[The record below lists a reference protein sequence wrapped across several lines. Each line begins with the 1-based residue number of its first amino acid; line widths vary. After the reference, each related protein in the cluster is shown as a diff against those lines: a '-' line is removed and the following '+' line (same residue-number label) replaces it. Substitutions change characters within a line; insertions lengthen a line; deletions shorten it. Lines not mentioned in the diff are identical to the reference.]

1 MLRAIPQEESNRT
14 LIFGQAVS
22 QSNLNLLS
30 RRPELRQAVCVKY
43 AMVGGGRS
51 TVNTT
56 QPRTVDLMNGIGST
70 LVTQLPSIPP
80 VCVNPKLTPTK
91 IGSNCVLNEQVNSS
105 ILHFQ
110 SSLKS
115 TSTLSSIEG
124 DGKSAELASEKAE
137 AKKVASISMD
147 QSTRRRNRHAPKTGE
162 ELGDT
167 SNDNSLNESKMKVPL
182 KDPKTKVGT
191 IPKDSSNAQK
201 KTDPLLEKHEKP
213 AKWLVGDLIWSK
225 VSGHPWWPCLIACD
239 PVEGVYTKVRVKGKG
254 CVRNYHVQYFYD
266 EPERA
271 WVSENATLGFE
282 GKDKF
287 FKYVEDMLE
296 RAPAKQRSQ
305 ISQKYGVSKHK
316 RPVWDRAVRL
326 AEAALPLSH
335 VERKMRYI
343 TNINKQTEN
352 SKVEEKPLQ
361 QQQQQQQHQQQPGTE
376 EQEKSG
382 EIPKPAKVASKN
394 QKQKTENNKVKSDSC
409 PNDNVSV
416 LNGTLAKKRNSSAGP
431 MNDSVVNN
439 SSPQRKKQ
447 KMSGGADQ
455 SSTSVAPK
463 SGKDDGSFDMF
474 CQKHREGVLSEHT
487 DFDEQMVVEYLRQ
500 QWSMMSQ
507 KQKARYKSKFGGGGG
522 GEGSVTSRA
531 TSSDEPVKEEPVKM
545 EVKPTQKRGQSVK
558 RTPRVSKPL
567 VKKTDKGS
575 SEGTSPPEVQVKR
588 SPRVSKPSIKKL
600 EAEEDNKLFTEYQ
613 KQQWTDNGISDNQTK
628 EEEEERNVRQQRR
641 GRAVPKE
648 ETLEGSYHL
657 HCLGMTSSPPT
668 SSFKCDQCT
677 TGLHSCFC
685 CKQTGNVKKCSV
697 VHCGKFYHDTCVR
710 KHPLTRAESKS
721 FICPL
726 HLCVTC
732 SADTSSSKNPK
743 AAKGRLCRCLRCP
756 TAYHVGD
763 FCIGAGSVNM
773 AGNNIICSN
782 HFVPPKNKKAATHI
796 NVSWC
801 FICNL
806 GGTLLCCDSCPAA
819 FHADCINISCPEG
832 TWYCQDCAR
841 GKKPLYGD
849 IVWVKVGN
857 YRWWPG
863 EICHPKNV
871 PMNIQQKP
879 HQIGE
884 FPVRFFGSHDYYW
897 TNQARVFLFQE
908 GDKGSKDSSAT
919 KGLAKIFQAGIAE
932 ATEAFKLWKTAK
944 ENRDQLENEK
954 IGKKPAP
961 FKFVKTNVP
970 VGNVLIHKADLS
982 EIPRCECR
990 PDMENPCGSDSE
1002 CLNRMLMYECHA
1014 QVCPA
1019 KEHCQNQRFTKRL
1032 YPDSVPAKTATRGWG
1047 LMTNVDIK
1055 KGQFVNEYVGDL
1067 IDEEECKK
1075 RILKAHEDNV
1085 SNFYML
1091 TLDKN
1096 RIIDAGPKG
1105 NLSRFMNHSC
1115 QPNCETQKWMV
1126 NGDVRVGLF
1135 SLHDIPAG
1143 SELTFNYNLD
1153 CLGNE
1158 KKICACGAPNCSG
1171 FLGVRPKS
1179 VISQSDKKA
1188 KDMKKKKK
1196 RKRGKLDLKKHE
1208 DECFRCGEGGELVMC
1223 DKSQCPKVYHLQCLS
1238 LTKPPHG
1245 RWTCP
1250 WHHCDECGKQSVRLC
1265 HECPNSFC
1273 SQHSENNIYTVDGR
1287 EVCSDHED
1295 LLLGV
1300 VTSYANGPTKSE
1312 KAKFHSLCTLS
1323 ITLSLSLSLI
1333 IYLKFKNFS
1342 GCVGWRIGG

>member
-1 MLRAIPQEESNRT
+1 
-14 LIFGQAVS
+14 
-22 QSNLNLLS
+22 
-30 RRPELRQAVCVKY
+30 
-43 AMVGGGRS
+43 
-51 TVNTT
+51 
-56 QPRTVDLMNGIGST
+56 
-70 LVTQLPSIPP
+70 
-80 VCVNPKLTPTK
+80 
-91 IGSNCVLNEQVNSS
+91 
-105 ILHFQ
+105 
-110 SSLKS
+110 
-115 TSTLSSIEG
+115 
-124 DGKSAELASEKAE
+124 
-137 AKKVASISMD
+137 
-147 QSTRRRNRHAPKTGE
+147 
-162 ELGDT
+162 
-167 SNDNSLNESKMKVPL
+167 
-182 KDPKTKVGT
+182 
-191 IPKDSSNAQK
+191 
-201 KTDPLLEKHEKP
+201 
-213 AKWLVGDLIWSK
+213 
-225 VSGHPWWPCLIACD
+225 
-239 PVEGVYTKVRVKGKG
+239 
-254 CVRNYHVQYFYD
+254 
-266 EPERA
+266 
-271 WVSENATLGFE
+271 
-282 GKDKF
+282 
-287 FKYVEDMLE
+287 
-296 RAPAKQRSQ
+296 
-305 ISQKYGVSKHK
+305 
-316 RPVWDRAVRL
+316 
-326 AEAALPLSH
+326 
-335 VERKMRYI
+335 
-343 TNINKQTEN
+343 
-352 SKVEEKPLQ
+352 
-361 QQQQQQQHQQQPGTE
+361 
-376 EQEKSG
+376 
-382 EIPKPAKVASKN
+382 
-394 QKQKTENNKVKSDSC
+394 
-409 PNDNVSV
+409 
-416 LNGTLAKKRNSSAGP
+416 
-431 MNDSVVNN
+431 
-439 SSPQRKKQ
+439 
-447 KMSGGADQ
+447 
-455 SSTSVAPK
+455 
-463 SGKDDGSFDMF
+463 
-474 CQKHREGVLSEHT
+474 
-487 DFDEQMVVEYLRQ
+487 
-500 QWSMMSQ
+500 
-507 KQKARYKSKFGGGGG
+507 
-522 GEGSVTSRA
+522 
-531 TSSDEPVKEEPVKM
+531 M
-545 EVKPTQKRGQSVK
+545 EVKPTPKRSQGTK
-558 RTPRVSKPL
+558 RPPRVNSNPV
-567 VKKTDKGS
+567 VKKTDKESS
-575 SEGTSPPEVQVKR
+575 SEVPSTASDVQVKR
-588 SPRVSKPSIKKL
+588 SPRVSKPSIKKM

-613 KQQWTDNGISDNQTK
+613 KHQWLNSKSNATVSTRSRGQAQHKVGSQKSVDVKNQVLENSDSSSERQVDNSSIDNQTK
-628 EEEEERNVRQQRR
+628 EMEDGKNARQHRRVTRAVVLKEESVDVPAAKVNNVESNKKEGDEDDDDAGDDEEEDEDEDDDEYELEIFKLSSSWPVKRENVCQVCEKPGDLTDCEGPCQ
-641 GRAVPKE
+641 
-648 ETLEGSYHL
+648 GSYHL
-657 HCLGMTSSPPT
+657 QCLGITSSPPMP
-668 SSFKCDQCT
+668 FKCDHCV
-677 TGLHSCFC
+677 TGTHACFC
-685 CKQTGNVKKCSV
+685 CKKPGDVKKCSV
-697 VHCGKFYHDTCVR
+697 VHCGKFYHDSCVR
-710 KHPLTRAESKS
+710 KLPLTRAENRY

-732 SADTSSSKNPK
+732 AADTSSSKNPK
-743 AAKGRLCRCLRCP
+743 AAKGRLCRCLRCA

-782 HFVPPKNKKAATHI
+782 HFVPPKSKKAATHI

-832 TWYCQDCAR
+832 TWYCQDCER

-908 GDKGSKDSSAT
+908 GDKGSRDSSAT

-932 ATEAFKLWKTAK
+932 ATDAFKLWKTAK

-961 FKFVKTNVP
+961 FRFIKANVP
-970 VGNVLIHKADLS
+970 VGNVQIHKADLS

-990 PDMENPCGSDSE
+990 PDMENPCGLDSE

-1019 KEHCQNQRFTKRL
+1019 KERCQNQRFTKRL
-1032 YPDSVPAKTATRGWG
+1032 FPESVPAKTSSRGWG

-1135 SLHDIPAG
+1135 ALHDIPAG

-1158 KKICACGAPNCSG
+1158 KKICGCGAPNCSG

-1179 VISQSDKKA
+1179 VINQSDKKA
-1188 KDMKKKKK
+1188 KDLKKKKK
-1196 RKRGKLDLKKHE
+1196 RKRSKLDLKKHE

-1250 WHHCDECGKQSVRLC
+1250 WHHCDECGKQSTKLC

-1273 SQHSENNIYTVDGR
+1273 AQHIENNIYTVDGR
-1287 EVCSDHED
+1287 EICSDHED
-1295 LLLGV
+1295 QLLSVLKPY
-1300 VTSYANGPTKSE
+1300 TNGPTKSE
-1312 KAKFHSLCTLS
+1312 KGKTLANGIHPSVVKMKKISGENCRLLVENKNGTKFENALNEKPKTGQGKMITANGETKSQLLGKRGRRTMENKRQAKLLS
-1323 ITLSLSLSLI
+1323 CRDIPGAASISRNSIKATSE
-1333 IYLKFKNFS
+1333 KKMNNAS
-1342 GCVGWRIGG
+1342 GSNSPMFDDDESDEEIHDLVIDLPQV